1 MKRVVLLLIPL
12 ALSLGAQ
19 VRFDA
24 PVLGYVHDPEAK
36 AIRQLGG
43 VAGAASFESTVD
55 AGVTVERAWISRLG
69 YALLQTKQ
77 DSGEARLL
85 DWKRGNSLNMGDLQ
99 EAAISHS
106 GRYFALLRGG
116 DSSVEVWDG
125 LEGSRS
131 WKLDSAPAGVRY
143 LAVSDDGGVL
153 LLASSSTV
161 WIAEQGQ
168 RGSRS
173 IWSGESILLGGFLG
187 SSREYAVLDAANG
200 KYLTSRNG
208 SLVESDAPVSGVTAF
223 ATTGD
228 AVLVFGGVRSIAVVD
243 LNAGTTRVLPTELAV
258 ESFGQTL
265 QAGDAVQVRFKND
278 TRTALFEMR
287 AGDAAAQIEFLS
299 PAGGIR

>member
-24 PVLGYVHDPEAK
+24 PTLGYVHDPEAK

-43 VAGAASFESTVD
+43 VAGAASFEATVD

-69 YALLQTKQ
+69 FALVQTKQ
-77 DSGEARLL
+77 EAGEAKLL
-85 DWKRGNSLNMGDLQ
+85 DWKRGSSLNVGDLQ

-106 GRYFALLRGG
+106 GRFFALLRGTN
-116 DSSVEVWDG
+116 STSVEIWDG
-125 LEGSRS
+125 LAASRMWTLES
-131 WKLDSAPAGVRY
+131 VPAGARN
-143 LAVSDDGGVL
+143 LAVSDDGGAV
-153 LLASSSTV
+153 LLASSTAV
-161 WIAEQGQ
+161 WFAEQGQ
-168 RGSRS
+168 RGVRS

-187 SSREYAVLDAANG
+187 SSREYAVLDAANS
-200 KYLTSRNG
+200 KYLTSRTG
-208 SLVESDAPVSGVTAF
+208 SMVESDAPISGVTAF
-223 ATTGD
+223 TTTGESS
-228 AVLVFGGVRSIAVVD
+228 LVFGGVRAIALLD

-278 TRTALFEMR
+278 TRTALFER
-287 AGDAAAQIEFLS
+287 AGESAQIEFLA